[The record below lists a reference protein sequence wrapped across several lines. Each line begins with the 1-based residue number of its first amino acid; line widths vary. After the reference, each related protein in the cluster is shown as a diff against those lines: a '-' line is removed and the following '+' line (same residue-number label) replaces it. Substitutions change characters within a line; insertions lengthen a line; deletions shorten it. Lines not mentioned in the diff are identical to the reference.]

1 MTTDR
6 EPQQLGKLV
15 GRRVPRP
22 ASVATSKPSVVSQSR
37 TACPLKDFLVA
48 MGTLV
53 ALKRTADFTQTQL
66 RAWHAVLGT
75 FRPATINKA
84 VLLVVASQDRFPE
97 VSDLW
102 QECRRIEKRQAPY
115 SPHASASDA
124 RSLTEPEIREIAE
137 RIGLEV

>member
-6 EPQQLGKLV
+6 EPQQLGSLV
-15 GRRVPRP
+15 SRTSRP
-22 ASVATSKPSVVSQSR
+22 ASVPITRPSQAS
-37 TACPLKDFLVA
+37 CDPVA
-48 MGTLV
+48 FAKAMLTLT
-53 ALKRTADFTQTQL
+53 ALKRTANLTQPQL

-115 SPHASASDA
+115 SPHASASEA